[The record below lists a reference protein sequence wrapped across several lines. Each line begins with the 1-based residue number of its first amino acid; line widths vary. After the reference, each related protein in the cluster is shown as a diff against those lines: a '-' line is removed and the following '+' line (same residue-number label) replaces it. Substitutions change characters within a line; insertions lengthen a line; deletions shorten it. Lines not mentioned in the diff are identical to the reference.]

1 MLPKRKNFALFL
13 IFTVILIIVII
24 VCCNSWINRVAKG
37 KTYSIATDLPFKKT
51 ALLLGT
57 SKYLKSGLINKYYA
71 YRIDATVELYKLH
84 KMKYIII
91 SGDNSKK
98 EYNEPQMMKEDLVS
112 SGIDSTIIYLDYA
125 GFRTFDS
132 VIRAREIFGQN
143 SFTIISQ
150 RFHNERALFITNAEG
165 MDAIAFNA
173 RDVSKRYGFKVQLRE
188 KFARVKVF
196 IDYLLGIDPK
206 FLGEKIK
213 IE

>member
-1 MLPKRKNFALFL
+1 
-13 IFTVILIIVII
+13 
-24 VCCNSWINRVAKG
+24 
-37 KTYSIATDLPFKKT
+37 
-51 ALLLGT
+51 
-57 SKYLKSGLINKYYA
+57 
-71 YRIDATVELYKLH
+71 
-84 KMKYIII
+84 MKYIII